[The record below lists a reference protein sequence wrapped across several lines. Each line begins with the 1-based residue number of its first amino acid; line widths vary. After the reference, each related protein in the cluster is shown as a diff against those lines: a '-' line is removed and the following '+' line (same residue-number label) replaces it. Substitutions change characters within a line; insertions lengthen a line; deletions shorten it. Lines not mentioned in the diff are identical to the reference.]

1 MAHFVSEPSPPTRVC
16 DGGLHDEASRGQ
28 RDPEEVEEPARL
40 GRQSEPGRLPDR
52 LCIIRHSPFC
62 ILNAKCRISPNLA
75 PGCGC
80 DSECQLMLKLV
91 LVK

>member
-1 MAHFVSEPSPPTRVC
+1 MAHSVSEPSHQTRVRY
-16 DGGLHDEASRGQ
+16 GGLHDEASRGQ

-62 ILNAKCRISPNLA
+62 ILNAKCRQRVTLQTLSQYACN
-75 PGCGC
+75 
-80 DSECQLMLKLV
+80 DQRR
-91 LVK
+91 